1 MAETNVM
8 GTYKFPP
15 NVFDKILD
23 KFSQA
28 VQDGKYHK
36 LDYVFW
42 RKLKTTKNSVR
53 IVVKSDLNGKIFFDI
68 FPDTYI
74 MNSFFADG
82 IDGSFGEYLV
92 DNVCNIFTN
101 DYAIE
106 CSEKFLEYKLRNAKK
121 TIKKNNDVAKN
132 NNVVKFSD
140 ESDYIKAYDEATG
153 WDTEF
158 SCASLSDKDLQKILG
173 ESCVVISDEEA
184 QKILE
189 ELHNTPIA
197 AVSDSD
203 CITGKVASIDSNT
216 IFVGGNIATATT
228 TLGGRI
234 DAIEDK
240 CAMIDN
246 DYIDDRINK
255 VLNEQNTFN
264 NNVDNKKGNKKMKA
278 FNFDFGPCTTDNI
291 RMSMYGLAVKNAN
304 GTWVSYNPES
314 KEIID
319 VDIFNFDGGKFLYKM
334 PVAIKDVKVGD
345 IVIHNRKAMFVI
357 EVAETGM
364 TAIDPQAGEEKKIL
378 LTKSPFGFNF
388 ATKVVSL
395 FNMTSDAPTPDAPFG
410 NMLPFLMMS
419 ENSGEF
425 DMNTMLML
433 SMMGGQSGM
442 DFSKNPMMMYFLMK
456 DSKNA
461 DDLLPLMFMGN
472 LCK

>member
-8 GTYKFPP
+8 GIFEFPP
-15 NVFDKILD
+15 NIFDKILD
-23 KFSQA
+23 RFSQA
-28 VQDGKYHK
+28 VQDNKYQK

-42 RKLKTTKNSVR
+42 RKLKTSKNKVR
-53 IVVKSDLNGKIFFDI
+53 IVVKSDLNGKLFFDI
-68 FPDTYI
+68 YPDVYI
-74 MNSFFADG
+74 TNYSFFVDG
-82 IDGSFGEYLV
+82 IDGSFGKYLL
-92 DNVCNIFTN
+92 DNICNIFTN
-101 DYAIE
+101 DYAIK
-106 CSEKFLEYKLRNAKK
+106 CSEKFFEYKMRRAKK
-121 TIKKNNDVAKN
+121 TVEKNNDISKTR
-132 NNVVKFSD
+132 D
-140 ESDYIKAYDEATG
+140 DLDYTKVCAG
-153 WDTEF
+153 WNTEF
-158 SCASLSDKDLQKILG
+158 SSAWTISDEEVQKILG
-173 ESCVVISDEEA
+173 E
-184 QKILE
+184 L
-189 ELHNTPIA
+189 NTTPIT
-197 AVSDSD
+197 VVPDSD
-203 CITGKVASIDSNT
+203 CMTGKVASIDSNT
-216 IFVGGNIATATT
+216 IFATSTPGT
-228 TLGGRI
+228 ITLGSQI
-234 DAIEDK
+234 DAIKDK
-240 CAMIDN
+240 CAMLDN
-246 DYIDDRINK
+246 DYIDDQINK

-264 NNVDNKKGNKKMKA
+264 NNVDDKKGNKKMKA

-345 IVIHNRKAMFVI
+345 IVIHNRKAMFVT

>member
-1 MAETNVM
+1 
-8 GTYKFPP
+8 
-15 NVFDKILD
+15 
-23 KFSQA
+23 
-28 VQDGKYHK
+28 
-36 LDYVFW
+36 
-42 RKLKTTKNSVR
+42 
-53 IVVKSDLNGKIFFDI
+53 
-68 FPDTYI
+68 

-106 CSEKFLEYKLRNAKK
+106 CSEKFLEYKMRRAKK
-121 TIKKNNDVAKN
+121 TVKKNNDISKTR
-132 NNVVKFSD
+132 D
-140 ESDYIKAYDEATG
+140 DLDYTKVCAG
-153 WDTEF
+153 WNTEF
-158 SCASLSDKDLQKILG
+158 STAWT
-173 ESCVVISDEEA
+173 ISDEEA
-184 QKILE
+184 QKILG
-189 ELHNTPIA
+189 ELNTTPIT
-197 AVSDSD
+197 VVPDSD
-203 CITGKVASIDSNT
+203 CMTGKVASINSNA
-216 IFVGGNIATATT
+216 IFATT
-228 TLGGRI
+228 LATPDTITLGSQI
-234 DAIEDK
+234 NAIKDK

-334 PVAIKDVKVGD
+334 PVAIKDIAPGMV
-345 IVIHNRKAMFVI
+345 IVHNRKAMFVI
-357 EVAETGM
+357 EVGDSGITVV
-364 TAIDPQAGEEKKIL
+364 DPQAGEEKKIL
-378 LTKSPFGFNF
+378 PTKNCFNF
-388 ATKVVSL
+388 NFYTRVVSL
-395 FNMTSDAPTPDAPFG
+395 FDSFMKSPENAPSVENPFG

>member
-1 MAETNVM
+1 MAESNVM

-15 NVFDKILD
+15 NVFDKVLD

-106 CSEKFLEYKLRNAKK
+106 CSEKFLEYKMRRAKK
-121 TIKKNNDVAKN
+121 TTEKN
-132 NNVVKFSD
+132 NNISK
-140 ESDYIKAYDEATG
+140 YIKVYDKTDDLDYTKVYDKTG
-153 WDTEF
+153 WMAEF
-158 SCASLSDKDLQKILG
+158 SCANT
-173 ESCVVISDEEA
+173 ISDEEA
-184 QKILE
+184 QKILG
-189 ELHNTPIA
+189 ELNTTPITI
-197 AVSDSD
+197 VPDND
-203 CITGKVASIDSNT
+203 CMTGKVASINSNA
-216 IFVGGNIATATT
+216 IFATT
-228 TLGGRI
+228 LATPETITLGSQI
-234 DAIEDK
+234 DAIKDK

-357 EVAETGM
+357 DVSETGM

>member
-8 GTYKFPP
+8 GIFEFPS

-28 VQDGKYHK
+28 VQDNKYQK

-42 RKLKTTKNSVR
+42 RKLKTSKNIVR
-53 IVVKSDLNGKIFFDI
+53 IVIKSDLNGKLFFDI
-68 FPDTYI
+68 YPDVYTINY
-74 MNSFFADG
+74 SFSVNG
-82 IDGSFGEYLV
+82 IDGSFGKYLI

-101 DYAIE
+101 DYAIK
-106 CSEKFLEYKLRNAKK
+106 CSEEFFEYKMRRAKK
-121 TIKKNNDVAKN
+121 TVEKNNDISKTR
-132 NNVVKFSD
+132 D
-140 ESDYIKAYDEATG
+140 DLDYTKVCAG
-153 WDTEF
+153 WNTEF
-158 SCASLSDKDLQKILG
+158 STAWT
-173 ESCVVISDEEA
+173 ISDEEA
-184 QKILE
+184 QKILG
-189 ELHNTPIA
+189 ELNTTPIT
-197 AVSDSD
+197 VVPDSD
-203 CITGKVASIDSNT
+203 CMTGKVASINSNA
-216 IFVGGNIATATT
+216 IFATT
-228 TLGGRI
+228 LATPDTITLGSQI
-234 DAIEDK
+234 NAIKDK

-334 PVAIKDVKVGD
+334 PVAIKDIAPGMV
-345 IVIHNRKAMFVI
+345 IVHNRKAMFVI
-357 EVAETGM
+357 EVGDSGITVV
-364 TAIDPQAGEEKKIL
+364 DPQAGEEKKIL
-378 LTKSPFGFNF
+378 PTKNCFNFNFYTRVISLFDSFMKSPEN
-388 ATKVVSL
+388 
-395 FNMTSDAPTPDAPFG
+395 APSVENPFG
-410 NMLPFLMMS
+410 NMLPLFMMS

-433 SMMGGQSGM
+433 SMMSGQGGM

>member
-8 GTYKFPP
+8 GIFEFPP
-15 NVFDKILD
+15 NIFDKILD
-23 KFSQA
+23 RFSQA
-28 VQDGKYHK
+28 VQDNKYQK

-42 RKLKTTKNSVR
+42 RKLKTSKNMVR
-53 IVVKSDLNGKIFFDI
+53 IVIKSDLNGKLFFDI
-68 FPDTYI
+68 YPDVYTINY
-74 MNSFFADG
+74 SFFVDG
-82 IDGSFGEYLV
+82 IDGSFGKYLL
-92 DNVCNIFTN
+92 DNICNIFT
-101 DYAIE
+101 DKYAIK
-106 CSEKFLEYKLRNAKK
+106 CSEKLFEYKMRKAKK
-121 TIKKNNDVAKN
+121 TTEKNNDISKTRN
-132 NNVVKFSD
+132 D
-140 ESDYIKAYDEATG
+140 LDYTKVCAG
-153 WDTEF
+153 WNTEF
-158 SCASLSDKDLQKILG
+158 STAWT
-173 ESCVVISDEEA
+173 ISDEEA
-184 QKILE
+184 QKILG
-189 ELHNTPIA
+189 ELNATPIT
-197 AVSDSD
+197 VVPDSD
-203 CITGKVASIDSNT
+203 CMTGKVASIDSNAIFATSTPGT
-216 IFVGGNIATATT
+216 I
-228 TLGGRI
+228 TLGSQI
-234 DAIEDK
+234 DAIKDK
-240 CAMIDN
+240 CAMLDN

-264 NNVDNKKGNKKMKA
+264 NNVDNKKGNNKMKA
-278 FNFDFGPCTTDNI
+278 FNFDFGPCTNDNI

-345 IVIHNRKAMFVI
+345 IVIHARKAMFVI
-357 EVAETGM
+357 DVSETGM

-378 LTKSPFGFNF
+378 LTKSPFNFNY

-410 NMLPFLMMS
+410 NMLPFLMLS

-433 SMMGGQSGM
+433 SMMSGQSGM

>member
-8 GTYKFPP
+8 GIFEFPP
-15 NVFDKILD
+15 NIFDKILD
-23 KFSQA
+23 RFSQA
-28 VQDGKYHK
+28 VQDNKYQK

-42 RKLKTTKNSVR
+42 RKLKTSKNMVR
-53 IVVKSDLNGKIFFDI
+53 IVVKSDLNGQLFFDI
-68 FPDTYI
+68 YPDVYI
-74 MNSFFADG
+74 KNYSFFVDG
-82 IDGSFGEYLV
+82 IDGSFGKYLL
-92 DNVCNIFTN
+92 DNICNIFT
-101 DYAIE
+101 DKYAIK
-106 CSEKFLEYKLRNAKK
+106 CSEKLFEYKMHKAKK
-121 TIKKNNDVAKN
+121 TTEKNNDISKTW
-132 NNVVKFSD
+132 D
-140 ESDYIKAYDEATG
+140 GLDYTKVYDKG
-153 WDTEF
+153 IWSTEF
-158 SCASLSDKDLQKILG
+158 SCANT
-173 ESCVVISDEEA
+173 ISDEEA
-184 QKILE
+184 KKILG
-189 ELHNTPIA
+189 ELNATPIT
-197 AVSDSD
+197 VVPNSD
-203 CITGKVASIDSNT
+203 CMTGKVASIDSNA
-216 IFVGGNIATATT
+216 IFATT
-228 TLGGRI
+228 LADPVTITLGSQI
-234 DAIEDK
+234 DAIKDK

-264 NNVDNKKGNKKMKA
+264 NNVDDKKGNKKMKA

-364 TAIDPQAGEEKKIL
+364 TAVDPQAGEEKKIL

-433 SMMGGQSGM
+433 SMMGGQGGM

>member
-1 MAETNVM
+1 MAESNVM

-23 KFSQA
+23 NFSQA
-28 VQDGKYHK
+28 VQDNKYHK

-42 RKLKTTKNSVR
+42 RKLKTSKNSVR
-53 IVVKSDLNGKIFFDI
+53 IVVKSDLNGKIFFEV

-74 MNSFFADG
+74 MNSFFAGG
-82 IDGSFGEYLV
+82 IDGSFGEFLA

-106 CSEKFLEYKLRNAKK
+106 CSEKFLEYKMRRAKK
-121 TIKKNNDVAKN
+121 TVEKNNDISKTRDDA
-132 NNVVKFSD
+132 FSKLVD
-140 ESDYIKAYDEATG
+140 
-153 WDTEF
+153 WNTEF
-158 SCASLSDKDLQKILG
+158 STAWT
-173 ESCVVISDEEA
+173 ISDEDA

-189 ELHNTPIA
+189 ELNTTPITV
-197 AVSDSD
+197 VSNDD
-203 CITGKVASIDSNT
+203 CATGKVASINSNEVFTCT
-216 IFVGGNIATATT
+216 IAPATT
-228 TLGGRI
+228 TLGSQI
-234 DAIEDK
+234 EAIKDK

-264 NNVDNKKGNKKMKA
+264 NVDDKKGNNKMKA
-278 FNFDFGPCTTDNI
+278 FNFDFGPCTNDNI

-334 PVAIKDVKVGD
+334 PVAVKDVKVGD

-357 EVAETGM
+357 DVSDAGM

-410 NMLPFLMMS
+410 NMLPFLMLS

>member
-8 GTYKFPP
+8 GIFEFPP
-15 NVFDKILD
+15 NIFDKILD
-23 KFSQA
+23 RFSQA
-28 VQDGKYHK
+28 VQDNKYQK

-42 RKLKTTKNSVR
+42 RKLKTSKNKVR
-53 IVVKSDLNGKIFFDI
+53 IVIKSDLNGKLFFDI
-68 FPDTYI
+68 YPDVYTINY
-74 MNSFFADG
+74 SFFVDG
-82 IDGSFGEYLV
+82 IDGSFGKYLL
-92 DNVCNIFTN
+92 DNICNIFT
-101 DYAIE
+101 DKYAIK
-106 CSEKFLEYKLRNAKK
+106 CSEKLFEYKMRKAKK
-121 TIKKNNDVAKN
+121 TTEKNNDISKTR
-132 NNVVKFSD
+132 D
-140 ESDYIKAYDEATG
+140 DLDYTKVCAG
-153 WDTEF
+153 WNTEF
-158 SCASLSDKDLQKILG
+158 STAWT
-173 ESCVVISDEEA
+173 ISDEEA
-184 QKILE
+184 QKILG
-189 ELHNTPIA
+189 ELNATPIT
-197 AVSDSD
+197 VVPDSD
-203 CITGKVASIDSNT
+203 CLTGKVASIDSNA
-216 IFVGGNIATATT
+216 IFATTLASAPNTATI
-228 TLGGRI
+228 GSRI

-246 DYIDDRINK
+246 DYIDNRVNK

-264 NNVDNKKGNKKMKA
+264 NNVDDKKGNNKMKA
-278 FNFDFGPCTTDNI
+278 FNFDFGPCTNDNI

-345 IVIHNRKAMFVI
+345 IVIHARKAMFVI
-357 EVAETGM
+357 DVSETGM

-378 LTKSPFGFNF
+378 LTRSPFGFNY

-410 NMLPFLMMS
+410 NMLPFLMLS

-433 SMMGGQSGM
+433 SMMSGQSGM

>member
-1 MAETNVM
+1 MAESNVM

-15 NVFDKILD
+15 NVFDKVLD

-106 CSEKFLEYKLRNAKK
+106 CSEKFLEYKMRRAKK
-121 TIKKNNDVAKN
+121 TVKKNNDISKTR
-132 NNVVKFSD
+132 D
-140 ESDYIKAYDEATG
+140 DLDYTKVCAG
-153 WDTEF
+153 WNTEF
-158 SCASLSDKDLQKILG
+158 STAWT
-173 ESCVVISDEEA
+173 ISDEEA
-184 QKILE
+184 QKILG
-189 ELHNTPIA
+189 ELNTTPIT
-197 AVSDSD
+197 VVPDSD
-203 CITGKVASIDSNT
+203 CMTGKVASINSNA
-216 IFVGGNIATATT
+216 IFATT
-228 TLGGRI
+228 LASPDTITLGSRV

-246 DYIDDRINK
+246 DYIDDRVNK

-278 FNFDFGPCTTDNI
+278 FNFDFGPCTNDNI

-345 IVIHNRKAMFVI
+345 IVIHNRKAMFVT

-410 NMLPFLMMS
+410 NMLPFLMLS

>member
-1 MAETNVM
+1 MAESNVM

-15 NVFDKILD
+15 NVFDKVLD

-106 CSEKFLEYKLRNAKK
+106 CSEKFLEYKMRRAKK
-121 TIKKNNDVAKN
+121 TVEKNNDISKTR
-132 NNVVKFSD
+132 D
-140 ESDYIKAYDEATG
+140 DLDYTKVGAG
-153 WDTEF
+153 WNTEF
-158 SCASLSDKDLQKILG
+158 STAWT
-173 ESCVVISDEEA
+173 ISDEEA
-184 QKILE
+184 QKILG
-189 ELHNTPIA
+189 ELNTTSITVVP
-197 AVSDSD
+197 DSD
-203 CITGKVASIDSNT
+203 CMTGKVASINSN
-216 IFVGGNIATATT
+216 ATFATT
-228 TLGGRI
+228 LAAPDTITLGSQI
-234 DAIEDK
+234 DAIKDK

-345 IVIHNRKAMFVI
+345 IVIHNRKAMFVT

>member
-1 MAETNVM
+1 MAESNVM

-15 NVFDKILD
+15 NVFNKILD
-23 KFSQA
+23 NFSQA

-82 IDGSFGEYLV
+82 IDGSFGEYLI

-106 CSEKFLEYKLRNAKK
+106 CSEKFFEYKMRRAKK
-121 TIKKNNDVAKN
+121 TVEKN
-132 NNVVKFSD
+132 NNISKTCD
-140 ESDYIKAYDEATG
+140 EVDYIKVYDKTR
-153 WDTEF
+153 WMTEF
-158 SCASLSDKDLQKILG
+158 SCANT
-173 ESCVVISDEEA
+173 ISDEEA
-184 QKILE
+184 QKILG
-189 ELHNTPIA
+189 ELNATPIT
-197 AVSDSD
+197 VVPDSD
-203 CITGKVASIDSNT
+203 CMTGKVASINSNA
-216 IFVGGNIATATT
+216 IFATTLATPAATT

-234 DAIEDK
+234 DAIKDK

-345 IVIHNRKAMFVI
+345 IVIHNRKAMFVT

-433 SMMGGQSGM
+433 SMLGGQSGM

>member
-1 MAETNVM
+1 MAESNVM

-23 KFSQA
+23 NFSQA
-28 VQDGKYHK
+28 IQDNKYHK

-53 IVVKSDLNGKIFFDI
+53 IVIKSDLNGKIFFNI

-74 MNSFFADG
+74 MNSFFAGG
-82 IDGSFGEYLV
+82 IDGSFGEFLA

-106 CSEKFLEYKLRNAKK
+106 CSEKFLEYKMRRAKK
-121 TIKKNNDVAKN
+121 TVEKNNDISKTR
-132 NNVVKFSD
+132 D
-140 ESDYIKAYDEATG
+140 DLDYIKVYDKG
-153 WDTEF
+153 IWSTEF
-158 SCASLSDKDLQKILG
+158 SCANT
-173 ESCVVISDEEA
+173 ISDEEA
-184 QKILE
+184 KKILG
-189 ELHNTPIA
+189 ELNTTPIM
-197 AVSDSD
+197 VVPDSD
-203 CITGKVASIDSNT
+203 CSFETGKVASINSNAIFATSIAPDT
-216 IFVGGNIATATT
+216 I
-228 TLGGRI
+228 TLGGSQI
-234 DAIEDK
+234 DAIKDK

-264 NNVDNKKGNKKMKA
+264 NNVDDKKGNKKMKA

-433 SMMGGQSGM
+433 SMMGGQGGM

>member
-23 KFSQA
+23 NFSQA
-28 VQDGKYHK
+28 VQDNKYHK

-42 RKLKTTKNSVR
+42 RKLKTSKNSVR
-53 IVVKSDLNGKIFFDI
+53 IVVKSDLNGKIFFEV

-82 IDGSFGEYLV
+82 IDGSFGEFLA

-106 CSEKFLEYKLRNAKK
+106 CSEKFLEYKMRRAKK
-121 TIKKNNDVAKN
+121 TVEKNNDISKTR
-132 NNVVKFSD
+132 D
-140 ESDYIKAYDEATG
+140 DLDYTKVYDKTAG
-153 WDTEF
+153 WNTEF
-158 SCASLSDKDLQKILG
+158 STAWT
-173 ESCVVISDEEA
+173 ISDEEA
-184 QKILE
+184 QKILG
-189 ELHNTPIA
+189 ELNATPITV
-197 AVSDSD
+197 VSDGD
-203 CITGKVASIDSNT
+203 CLTGKVASIDSNT
-216 IFVGGNIATATT
+216 IFAGGNIATT

-433 SMMGGQSGM
+433 SMMSGQSGM

>member
-1 MAETNVM
+1 MAESNVM

-15 NVFDKILD
+15 NIFDKILD

-74 MNSFFADG
+74 MNSFFADAD
-82 IDGSFGEYLV
+82 DGSFGEYLV

-106 CSEKFLEYKLRNAKK
+106 CSEKFFEYKMRRARAKK
-121 TIKKNNDVAKN
+121 TIEKN
-132 NNVVKFSD
+132 NNISKTHD
-140 ESDYIKAYDEATG
+140 ELDCTKAYDKTTG
-153 WDTEF
+153 WNTEF
-158 SCASLSDKDLQKILG
+158 SSAWIPDEDN
-173 ESCVVISDEEA
+173 IS
-184 QKILE
+184 KILE
-189 ELHNTPIA
+189 KLNATPITV
-197 AVSDSD
+197 VSHDED
-203 CITGKVASIDSNT
+203 CITGKVASVNSNT
-216 IFVGGNIATATT
+216 IFTDTIASTTT
-228 TLGGRI
+228 TLGSQI
-234 DAIEDK
+234 EAIKDK

-264 NNVDNKKGNKKMKA
+264 NNVDNKKGNNKMKA
-278 FNFDFGPCTTDNI
+278 FNFDFGPCTNDNI
-291 RMSMYGLAVKNAN
+291 RMSMYGLAVKNAA

-319 VDIFNFDGGKFLYKM
+319 VDVFNFDGGKFLYKM

-345 IVIHNRKAMFVI
+345 IVIHNRKAMFVTEI
-357 EVAETGM
+357 AEAGM
-364 TAIDPQAGEEKKIL
+364 IAIDPQAGEEKKIL

-419 ENSGEF
+419 ESNGEF

-433 SMMGGQSGM
+433 SMMGGQGSM
-442 DFSKNPMMMYFLMK
+442 DFAKNPMMMYFLMK
-456 DSKNA
+456 DTKNM
-461 DDLLPLMFMGN
+461 DELLPLMFMGN

>member
-8 GTYKFPP
+8 GIFEFPH
-15 NVFDKILD
+15 NIFDKILD
-23 KFSQA
+23 RFSQA
-28 VQDGKYHK
+28 VQDNKYQK
-36 LDYVFW
+36 IDYVFW
-42 RKLKTTKNSVR
+42 RKLKTSKNKVR
-53 IVVKSDLNGKIFFDI
+53 IVVKSDLNDKIFFDI
-68 FPDTYI
+68 YPDVYI
-74 MNSFFADG
+74 TNYSFFVDG
-82 IDGSFGEYLV
+82 IDGSFGKYLL
-92 DNVCNIFTN
+92 DNICNIFTN
-101 DYAIE
+101 DYAVNK
-106 CSEKFLEYKLRNAKK
+106 CSEKLFEYKK
-121 TIKKNNDVAKN
+121 TTEKN
-132 NNVVKFSD
+132 NNISNTWD
-140 ESDYIKAYDEATG
+140 DLDYTKVYDKG
-153 WDTEF
+153 IWNTEF
-158 SCASLSDKDLQKILG
+158 SCTNT
-173 ESCVVISDEEA
+173 ISDEEA
-184 QKILE
+184 QKILGK
-189 ELHNTPIA
+189 LHTTPIV
-197 AVSDSD
+197 AVPDSD
-203 CITGKVASIDSNT
+203 CSLETGKVASTDSNVIFATSTSGT
-216 IFVGGNIATATT
+216 I
-228 TLGGRI
+228 TLGSQI
-234 DAIEDK
+234 DAIKDK
-240 CAMIDN
+240 CAMIDS
-246 DYIDDRINK
+246 DYINDQINK

-357 EVAETGM
+357 DVSETGM
-364 TAIDPQAGEEKKIL
+364 TAIDPQVGEEKKIL

-433 SMMGGQSGM
+433 SMMGGQGGV

>member
-1 MAETNVM
+1 MAESNVM

-15 NVFDKILD
+15 NVFDKVLD

-106 CSEKFLEYKLRNAKK
+106 CSEKFLEYKMRRAKK
-121 TIKKNNDVAKN
+121 TVEKNNDISKTR
-132 NNVVKFSD
+132 D
-140 ESDYIKAYDEATG
+140 DLDYTKVGAG
-153 WDTEF
+153 WNTEF
-158 SCASLSDKDLQKILG
+158 STAWT
-173 ESCVVISDEEA
+173 ISDEEA
-184 QKILE
+184 QKILG
-189 ELHNTPIA
+189 ELNTTPIT
-197 AVSDSD
+197 VVPDSD
-203 CITGKVASIDSNT
+203 CMTGKVASINSN
-216 IFVGGNIATATT
+216 ATFATT
-228 TLGGRI
+228 LAAPDTITLGSQI
-234 DAIEDK
+234 DAIKDK

-345 IVIHNRKAMFVI
+345 IVIHNRKAMFVT

>member
-8 GTYKFPP
+8 GIFEFPP
-15 NVFDKILD
+15 NIFDKILD
-23 KFSQA
+23 RFSQA
-28 VQDGKYHK
+28 VQDNKYQK

-42 RKLKTTKNSVR
+42 RKLKTSKNMVR
-53 IVVKSDLNGKIFFDI
+53 IVVKSDLNGKLFFDI
-68 FPDTYI
+68 YPDVYTINY
-74 MNSFFADG
+74 SFFVDG
-82 IDGSFGEYLV
+82 IDGSFGKYLI
-92 DNVCNIFTN
+92 DNICNIFT
-101 DYAIE
+101 DKYAIK
-106 CSEKFLEYKLRNAKK
+106 CSEKFFEYKMRRAKK
-121 TIKKNNDVAKN
+121 TVEKKNDISKTR
-132 NNVVKFSD
+132 D
-140 ESDYIKAYDEATG
+140 DLDYTKVCAG
-153 WDTEF
+153 WNTEF
-158 SCASLSDKDLQKILG
+158 STAWT
-173 ESCVVISDEEA
+173 ISDEEA
-184 QKILE
+184 QKILG
-189 ELHNTPIA
+189 ELNTTPITI
-197 AVSDSD
+197 VPDND
-203 CITGKVASIDSNT
+203 CMTGKVASINSNA
-216 IFVGGNIATATT
+216 IFATT
-228 TLGGRI
+228 LATPDTITLGSQI
-234 DAIEDK
+234 DAIKDK

-246 DYIDDRINK
+246 DYIGDRVNK

-264 NNVDNKKGNKKMKA
+264 NNVDNKKGNNKMKA
-278 FNFDFGPCTTDNI
+278 FNFDFGPCTNDNI

-345 IVIHNRKAMFVI
+345 IVIHARKAMFVI
-357 EVAETGM
+357 DVSETGM

-378 LTKSPFGFNF
+378 LTRSPFGFNY

-410 NMLPFLMMS
+410 NMLPFLMLS

-433 SMMGGQSGM
+433 SMMSGQSGM

>member
-8 GTYKFPP
+8 GIFEFPP
-15 NVFDKILD
+15 NIFDKILD
-23 KFSQA
+23 RFSQA
-28 VQDGKYHK
+28 VQDNKYQK

-42 RKLKTTKNSVR
+42 RKLKTSKNMVR
-53 IVVKSDLNGKIFFDI
+53 IVVKSDLNSKLFFDI
-68 FPDTYI
+68 YPDVYTINY
-74 MNSFFADG
+74 SFFVDG
-82 IDGSFGEYLV
+82 IDGSFGKYLL
-92 DNVCNIFTN
+92 DNICNIFT
-101 DYAIE
+101 DKYAIK
-106 CSEKFLEYKLRNAKK
+106 CSKKLFEYKMRKAKK
-121 TIKKNNDVAKN
+121 TTEKNNDISKTR
-132 NNVVKFSD
+132 D
-140 ESDYIKAYDEATG
+140 DLDYTKVCAG
-153 WDTEF
+153 WNTEF
-158 SCASLSDKDLQKILG
+158 STAWT
-173 ESCVVISDEEA
+173 ISDEEA
-184 QKILE
+184 QKILG
-189 ELHNTPIA
+189 ELNATPIT
-197 AVSDSD
+197 VVPDSD
-203 CITGKVASIDSNT
+203 CMTGKVASIDSNAIFATSTPGT
-216 IFVGGNIATATT
+216 I
-228 TLGGRI
+228 TLGSQI
-234 DAIEDK
+234 DAIKDK
-240 CAMIDN
+240 CAMLDN

-264 NNVDNKKGNKKMKA
+264 NNVDNKKGNNKMKA
-278 FNFDFGPCTTDNI
+278 FNFDFGPCTNDNI

-345 IVIHNRKAMFVI
+345 IVIHARKAMFVI
-357 EVAETGM
+357 DVSETGM

-378 LTKSPFGFNF
+378 LTKSPFNFNY

-410 NMLPFLMMS
+410 NMLPFLMLS

-433 SMMGGQSGM
+433 SMMSGQSGM

>member
-8 GTYKFPP
+8 GIFEFPP
-15 NVFDKILD
+15 NIFDKILD
-23 KFSQA
+23 RFSQA
-28 VQDGKYHK
+28 VQDNKYQK

-42 RKLKTTKNSVR
+42 RKLKTSKNKVR
-53 IVVKSDLNGKIFFDI
+53 IVVKSDLNGKLFFDI
-68 FPDTYI
+68 YPDVYI
-74 MNSFFADG
+74 TNYSFFVNG
-82 IDGSFGEYLV
+82 IDGSFGKYLI

-101 DYAIE
+101 DYAIKG
-106 CSEKFLEYKLRNAKK
+106 SEKFFEYKMRRAKK
-121 TIKKNNDVAKN
+121 TVEKNNDISKTH
-132 NNVVKFSD
+132 D
-140 ESDYIKAYDEATG
+140 DLDYTKVCAG
-153 WDTEF
+153 WNTEF
-158 SCASLSDKDLQKILG
+158 STAWT
-173 ESCVVISDEEA
+173 ISDEEA
-184 QKILE
+184 QKILG
-189 ELHNTPIA
+189 ELNATPIT
-197 AVSDSD
+197 VVPNSD
-203 CITGKVASIDSNT
+203 CMTGKVASIDSNA
-216 IFVGGNIATATT
+216 IFATTLADPATT

-246 DYIDDRINK
+246 DYIDGRINK
-255 VLNEQNTFN
+255 VLNEQNIFN
-264 NNVDNKKGNKKMKA
+264 NNVDDKKGNKKMKA

-334 PVAIKDVKVGD
+334 PVAIKDIAPGMV
-345 IVIHNRKAMFVI
+345 IVHNRKAMFVI
-357 EVAETGM
+357 EVGDSGIM
-364 TAIDPQAGEEKKIL
+364 VVDPQAGEEKKIL
-378 LTKSPFGFNF
+378 PTKNCFNF
-388 ATKVVSL
+388 NFYTRVVSL
-395 FNMTSDAPTPDAPFG
+395 FDSFMKSPENTPSAENPFG

>member
-8 GTYKFPP
+8 GIFEFPP
-15 NVFDKILD
+15 NIFDKILD
-23 KFSQA
+23 RFSQA
-28 VQDGKYHK
+28 VQDNKYQK

-42 RKLKTTKNSVR
+42 RKLKTSKNKVR
-53 IVVKSDLNGKIFFDI
+53 IVAKYDLKGKLFFDI
-68 FPDTYI
+68 YPDVYI
-74 MNSFFADG
+74 TNYSFFVDG
-82 IDGSFGEYLV
+82 IDGSFGKYLL
-92 DNVCNIFTN
+92 DNICNIFTN
-101 DYAIE
+101 DYAIK
-106 CSEKFLEYKLRNAKK
+106 CSEKFLEYKMRRAKK
-121 TIKKNNDVAKN
+121 TVEKNNDISKTR
-132 NNVVKFSD
+132 D
-140 ESDYIKAYDEATG
+140 DLDYTKVCAG
-153 WDTEF
+153 WNTEF
-158 SCASLSDKDLQKILG
+158 SSAWTISDEEVQKILG
-173 ESCVVISDEEA
+173 E
-184 QKILE
+184 L
-189 ELHNTPIA
+189 NTTPIT
-197 AVSDSD
+197 VVPNSD
-203 CITGKVASIDSNT
+203 CSLETGKVASIDSNAIFATSTPGT
-216 IFVGGNIATATT
+216 I
-228 TLGGRI
+228 TLGSRI

-240 CAMIDN
+240 CAAIDT

-264 NNVDNKKGNKKMKA
+264 NNVDDKKGNKKMKA

-334 PVAIKDVKVGD
+334 PVAIKDIAPGMV
-345 IVIHNRKAMFVI
+345 IVHNRKAMFVI
-357 EVAETGM
+357 EVGDSGITVV
-364 TAIDPQAGEEKKIL
+364 DPQAGEEKKIL
-378 LTKSPFGFNF
+378 PTKNCFNF
-388 ATKVVSL
+388 NFYTRVVSL
-395 FNMTSDAPTPDAPFG
+395 FDSFMKSPENAPSAENPFG
-410 NMLPFLMMS
+410 NMLPLFMMS

-433 SMMGGQSGM
+433 SMMGGQGGM

>member
-1 MAETNVM
+1 MAGTNVM

-23 KFSQA
+23 NFSQA
-28 VQDGKYHK
+28 VQDNKYHK

-42 RKLKTTKNSVR
+42 RKLKTSKNSVR

-74 MNSFFADG
+74 MDSFFANAD
-82 IDGSFGEYLV
+82 DGSFGEFLA

-101 DYAIE
+101 DYAVE
-106 CSEKFLEYKLRNAKK
+106 CSEKFFEYKMRKAKK
-121 TIKKNNDVAKN
+121 TTEKNNDISN
-132 NNVVKFSD
+132 TWD
-140 ESDYIKAYDEATG
+140 DLDYTKVYDKG
-153 WDTEF
+153 IWNTEF
-158 SCASLSDKDLQKILG
+158 SCTNT
-173 ESCVVISDEEA
+173 ISDEEA
-184 QKILE
+184 QKILGK
-189 ELHNTPIA
+189 LHTAPIV
-197 AVSDSD
+197 AVPDSD
-203 CITGKVASIDSNT
+203 CSLETGKVASINSNAIFATSASSSGT
-216 IFVGGNIATATT
+216 I
-228 TLGGRI
+228 TLGSQI
-234 DAIEDK
+234 DAIKDK
-240 CAMIDN
+240 CVMIDN

-255 VLNEQNTFN
+255 ILNEQNTFN
-264 NNVDNKKGNKKMKA
+264 NNVDNKKGNNKMKA

-304 GTWVSYNPES
+304 GAWVSYNPES

-319 VDIFNFDGGKFLYKM
+319 VDILNFDGGKFLYKM

-357 EVAETGM
+357 DVSETGM

-433 SMMGGQSGM
+433 SMMGGQGGM

>member
-1 MAETNVM
+1 MAESNVM

-15 NVFDKILD
+15 NVFNKILD
-23 KFSQA
+23 NFSQA
-28 VQDGKYHK
+28 VQDGKYYK

-82 IDGSFGEYLV
+82 IDGSFGEYLI

-106 CSEKFLEYKLRNAKK
+106 CSEKFLEYKMRRAKK
-121 TIKKNNDVAKN
+121 TVEKN
-132 NNVVKFSD
+132 NNISKTHD
-140 ESDYIKAYDEATG
+140 DLDYTKVCAG
-153 WDTEF
+153 WNTEF
-158 SCASLSDKDLQKILG
+158 STAWT
-173 ESCVVISDEEA
+173 ISDEEA
-184 QKILE
+184 QKILG
-189 ELHNTPIA
+189 ELNTTP
-197 AVSDSD
+197 VMVVPDND
-203 CITGKVASIDSNT
+203 CITGKVASIDSNAIFATSTPDT
-216 IFVGGNIATATT
+216 I
-228 TLGGRI
+228 TLGSQI
-234 DAIEDK
+234 DAIKDK

-246 DYIDDRINK
+246 DYIDGRINK

-334 PVAIKDVKVGD
+334 PVAIKDIAPGMV
-345 IVIHNRKAMFVI
+345 IVHNRKAMFVI
-357 EVAETGM
+357 EVGDSGITVV
-364 TAIDPQAGEEKKIL
+364 DPQAGEEKKIL
-378 LTKSPFGFNF
+378 PTKNCFNF
-388 ATKVVSL
+388 NFYTRVVSL
-395 FNMTSDAPTPDAPFG
+395 FDSFMKSPENAPSVENPFG
-410 NMLPFLMMS
+410 NMLPLFMMS

-433 SMMGGQSGM
+433 SMMSGQGGM

>member
-1 MAETNVM
+1 MAESNVM

-15 NVFDKILD
+15 NVFDKVLD

-42 RKLKTTKNSVR
+42 RKLKTTKNSVK
-53 IVVKSDLNGKIFFDI
+53 IVIKSDLNGKIFFDI

-82 IDGSFGEYLV
+82 IDGSFGEYLA

-106 CSEKFLEYKLRNAKK
+106 CSEKFLEYKMRRAKK
-121 TIKKNNDVAKN
+121 TVEKNNDISKTR
-132 NNVVKFSD
+132 D
-140 ESDYIKAYDEATG
+140 DLDYTKVCAG
-153 WDTEF
+153 WNTEF
-158 SCASLSDKDLQKILG
+158 STAWTISDEEVQKILG
-173 ESCVVISDEEA
+173 E
-184 QKILE
+184 L
-189 ELHNTPIA
+189 NTTPIA
-197 AVSDSD
+197 VVPDSD

-216 IFVGGNIATATT
+216 IFAGGNIATT

-334 PVAIKDVKVGD
+334 PVAIKDIAPGMV
-345 IVIHNRKAMFVI
+345 IVHNRKAMFVI
-357 EVAETGM
+357 EVGDSGITVV
-364 TAIDPQAGEEKKIL
+364 DPQAGEEKKIL
-378 LTKSPFGFNF
+378 PTKNCFNF
-388 ATKVVSL
+388 NFYTRVVSL
-395 FNMTSDAPTPDAPFG
+395 FDSFMKSPENAPSAENPFG
-410 NMLPFLMMS
+410 NMLPIFMMS

-425 DMNTMLML
+425 DMSTMLML

>member
-15 NVFDKILD
+15 NIFDKILD

-42 RKLKTTKNSVR
+42 RKLKTSKNSVR
-53 IVVKSDLNGKIFFDI
+53 IVVKSDLNGKIFFEV

-82 IDGSFGEYLV
+82 IDGSFGEFLA

-101 DYAIE
+101 DYAVE
-106 CSEKFLEYKLRNAKK
+106 CSEKFLEYKMRRAKK
-121 TIKKNNDVAKN
+121 TAEKNNDISKTR
-132 NNVVKFSD
+132 D
-140 ESDYIKAYDEATG
+140 DLDYIKVYDKGT
-153 WDTEF
+153 WSTEF
-158 SCASLSDKDLQKILG
+158 SCANT
-173 ESCVVISDEEA
+173 ISDEEA
-184 QKILE
+184 QKILG
-189 ELHNTPIA
+189 ELNATPITV
-197 AVSDSD
+197 VSDDD

-216 IFVGGNIATATT
+216 IFAGGNIATT

-264 NNVDNKKGNKKMKA
+264 NNVDDKKGNKKMKA

-334 PVAIKDVKVGD
+334 PVAIKDIAPGMV
-345 IVIHNRKAMFVI
+345 IVHNRKAMFVI
-357 EVAETGM
+357 EVGDSGITVV
-364 TAIDPQAGEEKKIL
+364 DPQAGEEKKIL
-378 LTKSPFGFNF
+378 PTKNCFNF
-388 ATKVVSL
+388 NFYTRVVSL
-395 FNMTSDAPTPDAPFG
+395 FDSFMKSPENAPSAENPFG
-410 NMLPFLMMS
+410 NMLPIFMMS

>member
-1 MAETNVM
+1 MAESNVM

-15 NVFDKILD
+15 NVFNKILD
-23 KFSQA
+23 NFSQA

-82 IDGSFGEYLV
+82 IDGSFGEYLI

-106 CSEKFLEYKLRNAKK
+106 CSEKFFEYKMRRAKK
-121 TIKKNNDVAKN
+121 TTEKN
-132 NNVVKFSD
+132 NNISK
-140 ESDYIKAYDEATG
+140 YIKVYDKTDDLDYTKVYDKTG
-153 WDTEF
+153 WMAEF
-158 SCASLSDKDLQKILG
+158 SCANT
-173 ESCVVISDEEA
+173 ISDEEA
-184 QKILE
+184 QKILG
-189 ELHNTPIA
+189 ELNATPIT
-197 AVSDSD
+197 VVPDSD
-203 CITGKVASIDSNT
+203 CMTGKVASINSN
-216 IFVGGNIATATT
+216 ATFATT
-228 TLGGRI
+228 LATPDTITLGSQI
-234 DAIEDK
+234 NAIKDK

-246 DYIDDRINK
+246 DYIDGRINK

-345 IVIHNRKAMFVI
+345 IVIHNRKAMFVT

>member
-8 GTYKFPP
+8 GIFEFPP
-15 NVFDKILD
+15 NIFDKILD
-23 KFSQA
+23 RFSQA
-28 VQDGKYHK
+28 VQDNKYQK

-42 RKLKTTKNSVR
+42 RKLKTSKNMVR
-53 IVVKSDLNGKIFFDI
+53 IVVKSDLNGKLFFDI
-68 FPDTYI
+68 YPDVYTINY
-74 MNSFFADG
+74 SFFVDG
-82 IDGSFGEYLV
+82 IDGSFGKYLI
-92 DNVCNIFTN
+92 DNICNIFT
-101 DYAIE
+101 DKYAIK
-106 CSEKFLEYKLRNAKK
+106 CSEKFFEYKMRRAKK
-121 TIKKNNDVAKN
+121 TVEKNNDISKTR
-132 NNVVKFSD
+132 D
-140 ESDYIKAYDEATG
+140 DLDYTKVCAG
-153 WDTEF
+153 WNTEF
-158 SCASLSDKDLQKILG
+158 STAWT
-173 ESCVVISDEEA
+173 ISDEEA
-184 QKILE
+184 QKILGK
-189 ELHNTPIA
+189 LNDTPIT
-197 AVSDSD
+197 VVPDGN
-203 CITGKVASIDSNT
+203 CLTGKVASIDSNA
-216 IFVGGNIATATT
+216 IFTT
-228 TLGGRI
+228 TLTSAPITATIGSRI

-246 DYIDDRINK
+246 DYIDNRVNK

-264 NNVDNKKGNKKMKA
+264 NNVDNKKGNNKMKA
-278 FNFDFGPCTTDNI
+278 FNFDFGPCTNDNI

-304 GTWVSYNPES
+304 GTWVFYNPES

-345 IVIHNRKAMFVI
+345 IVIHARKAMFVI
-357 EVAETGM
+357 DVSETGM

-378 LTKSPFGFNF
+378 LTKSPFNFNY

-410 NMLPFLMMS
+410 NMLPFLMLS

-433 SMMGGQSGM
+433 SMMSGQSGM

>member
-8 GTYKFPP
+8 GIFEFPP

-23 KFSQA
+23 RFNQA
-28 VQDGKYHK
+28 VQDNKYQK
-36 LDYVFW
+36 FDYVFW
-42 RKLKTTKNSVR
+42 RKLKTSKNMVR
-53 IVVKSDLNGKIFFDI
+53 IVVKSDLNGKLFFDI
-68 FPDTYI
+68 YPDAYTINY
-74 MNSFFADG
+74 SFFVDG
-82 IDGSFGEYLV
+82 IDGSFGKYLI
-92 DNVCNIFTN
+92 DNICNIFTN
-101 DYAIE
+101 DYAIK
-106 CSEKFLEYKLRNAKK
+106 CSEKFLEYKMRRAKK
-121 TIKKNNDVAKN
+121 TTEKNNDISKIR
-132 NNVVKFSD
+132 D
-140 ESDYIKAYDEATG
+140 DLDYTKVCAG
-153 WDTEF
+153 WNTEF
-158 SCASLSDKDLQKILG
+158 SSAWT
-173 ESCVVISDEEA
+173 ISDEEA
-184 QKILE
+184 KKILG
-189 ELHNTPIA
+189 ELNTTPIT
-197 AVSDSD
+197 VVPDSD
-203 CITGKVASIDSNT
+203 CTTGKVASIDSNT
-216 IFVGGNIATATT
+216 IFATSTPDT
-228 TLGGRI
+228 ITLGSQI
-234 DAIEDK
+234 DTIKDK

-334 PVAIKDVKVGD
+334 PVAIKDIAPGMV
-345 IVIHNRKAMFVI
+345 IVHNRKAMFVI
-357 EVAETGM
+357 EVGDSGITVV
-364 TAIDPQAGEEKKIL
+364 DPQAGEEKKIL
-378 LTKSPFGFNF
+378 PTKNCFNF
-388 ATKVVSL
+388 NFYTRVVSL
-395 FNMTSDAPTPDAPFG
+395 FDSFMKSPENAPSAENPFG
-410 NMLPFLMMS
+410 NMLPIFMMS

-433 SMMGGQSGM
+433 SMMGGQGGM

>member
-1 MAETNVM
+1 MAETNVI
-8 GTYKFPP
+8 GIFEFPH
-15 NVFDKILD
+15 NIFDKILD
-23 KFSQA
+23 RFSQA
-28 VQDGKYHK
+28 VQDNKYQK

-42 RKLKTTKNSVR
+42 RKLKTSKNKVR
-53 IVVKSDLNGKIFFDI
+53 IVVKSDFNNKIFFDI
-68 FPDTYI
+68 YPDVYTINY
-74 MNSFFADG
+74 SFFVDG
-82 IDGSFGEYLV
+82 IDGSFGKYLL
-92 DNVCNIFTN
+92 DNVCNIFT
-101 DYAIE
+101 DKYVIK
-106 CSEKFLEYKLRNAKK
+106 CSEKFSEYKMHRAKK
-121 TIKKNNDVAKN
+121 TTEKN
-132 NNVVKFSD
+132 NNVSNTWDDF
-140 ESDYIKAYDEATG
+140 DYTKVYDKG
-153 WDTEF
+153 IWNTEF
-158 SCASLSDKDLQKILG
+158 SCTNT
-173 ESCVVISDEEA
+173 ISDEEA
-184 QKILE
+184 QKILGK
-189 ELHNTPIA
+189 LHTTPIV
-197 AVSDSD
+197 AVPDSD
-203 CITGKVASIDSNT
+203 CSLETVKVASINSNA
-216 IFVGGNIATATT
+216 IFATT
-228 TLGGRI
+228 LADSATITLGNQI
-234 DAIEDK
+234 DAIKDK
-240 CAMIDN
+240 CAMIDD
-246 DYIDDRINK
+246 DYINDRINK

-334 PVAIKDVKVGD
+334 PVAIKDVQVGD
-345 IVIHNRKAMFVI
+345 IVIHNRKAMFVTD
-357 EVAETGM
+357 VSETGM

-433 SMMGGQSGM
+433 SMMSGQGGM

>member
-8 GTYKFPP
+8 GIFEFPP
-15 NVFDKILD
+15 NIFDKILD
-23 KFSQA
+23 RFSQA
-28 VQDGKYHK
+28 VQDNKYQK

-42 RKLKTTKNSVR
+42 RKLKTSKNMVR
-53 IVVKSDLNGKIFFDI
+53 IVVKSDLNGKLFFDI
-68 FPDTYI
+68 YPDVYTINY
-74 MNSFFADG
+74 SFFVDG
-82 IDGSFGEYLV
+82 IDGSFGKYLI
-92 DNVCNIFTN
+92 DNICNIFT
-101 DYAIE
+101 DKYAIK
-106 CSEKFLEYKLRNAKK
+106 CSEKFFEYKMRRAKK
-121 TIKKNNDVAKN
+121 TVEKNNDISKTR
-132 NNVVKFSD
+132 D
-140 ESDYIKAYDEATG
+140 DLDYTKVCAG
-153 WDTEF
+153 WNTEF
-158 SCASLSDKDLQKILG
+158 STAWT
-173 ESCVVISDEEA
+173 ISDEEA
-184 QKILE
+184 QKILG
-189 ELHNTPIA
+189 ELNTTPITI
-197 AVSDSD
+197 VPDND
-203 CITGKVASIDSNT
+203 CMTGKVASINSNA
-216 IFVGGNIATATT
+216 IFATT
-228 TLGGRI
+228 LATPDTITLGSQI
-234 DAIEDK
+234 DAIKDK

-345 IVIHNRKAMFVI
+345 IVIHNRKAMFVT

-433 SMMGGQSGM
+433 SMMSGQSGM

>member
-1 MAETNVM
+1 MAESNVM

-15 NVFDKILD
+15 NVFDKVLD

-106 CSEKFLEYKLRNAKK
+106 CSEKFLEYKMRRAKK
-121 TIKKNNDVAKN
+121 TVEKNNDISKTR
-132 NNVVKFSD
+132 D
-140 ESDYIKAYDEATG
+140 DLDYTKVCAG
-153 WDTEF
+153 WNTEF
-158 SCASLSDKDLQKILG
+158 STAWT
-173 ESCVVISDEEA
+173 ISDEEA
-184 QKILE
+184 QKILG
-189 ELHNTPIA
+189 ELNTTPIA
-197 AVSDSD
+197 VVPDSD

-216 IFVGGNIATATT
+216 IFAGGNIATT

-246 DYIDDRINK
+246 DYIDGRINK

-334 PVAIKDVKVGD
+334 PVAIKDIAPGMV
-345 IVIHNRKAMFVI
+345 IVHNRKAMFVI
-357 EVAETGM
+357 EVGDSGITV
-364 TAIDPQAGEEKKIL
+364 IDPQAGEEKKIL
-378 LTKSPFGFNF
+378 PTKNCFNF
-388 ATKVVSL
+388 NFYTRVVSL
-395 FNMTSDAPTPDAPFG
+395 FDSFMKSPENAPSVENPFG
-410 NMLPFLMMS
+410 NMLPLFMMS

-433 SMMGGQSGM
+433 SMMGGQGGM

>member
-1 MAETNVM
+1 MAESNVM

-15 NVFDKILD
+15 NVFDKVLD

-106 CSEKFLEYKLRNAKK
+106 CSEKFLEYKMRRAKK
-121 TIKKNNDVAKN
+121 TTEKN
-132 NNVVKFSD
+132 NNISK
-140 ESDYIKAYDEATG
+140 YIKVYDKTDDLDYTKVYDKTG
-153 WDTEF
+153 WMAEF
-158 SCASLSDKDLQKILG
+158 SCANT
-173 ESCVVISDEEA
+173 ISDEEA
-184 QKILE
+184 QKILG
-189 ELHNTPIA
+189 ELNTTPITI
-197 AVSDSD
+197 VPDND
-203 CITGKVASIDSNT
+203 CMTGKVASINSNA
-216 IFVGGNIATATT
+216 IFATT
-228 TLGGRI
+228 LATPETITLGSQI
-234 DAIEDK
+234 DAIKDK

-246 DYIDDRINK
+246 DYIDGRINK

-345 IVIHNRKAMFVI
+345 IVIHNRKAMFVT

>member
-8 GTYKFPP
+8 GIYKFSP

-23 KFSQA
+23 NFSQA
-28 VQDGKYHK
+28 VQDNKYHK

-42 RKLKTTKNSVR
+42 RKLKTSKNSVR
-53 IVVKSDLNGKIFFDI
+53 IVVKSDFNGKIFFEV

-74 MNSFFADG
+74 MNSFFAGD
-82 IDGSFGEYLV
+82 IDGSFGEFLA

-106 CSEKFLEYKLRNAKK
+106 CSEKFLEYKRRRAKK
-121 TIKKNNDVAKN
+121 TVEKN
-132 NNVVKFSD
+132 NNISKTCD
-140 ESDYIKAYDEATG
+140 NLDYIKVYDKGT
-153 WDTEF
+153 WSTEF
-158 SCASLSDKDLQKILG
+158 SCANT
-173 ESCVVISDEEA
+173 ISDEEA
-184 QKILE
+184 RKILG
-189 ELHNTPIA
+189 ELNATPITV
-197 AVSDSD
+197 VSDDD

-216 IFVGGNIATATT
+216 IFAGGNIATT

-264 NNVDNKKGNKKMKA
+264 NNVDDKKGNKKMKA

-334 PVAIKDVKVGD
+334 PVAIKD
-345 IVIHNRKAMFVI
+345 IVPGMVIVHNRKAMFVI
-357 EVAETGM
+357 EVGDSGITVV
-364 TAIDPQAGEEKKIL
+364 DPQAGEEKKIL
-378 LTKSPFGFNF
+378 PTKNCFNF
-388 ATKVVSL
+388 NFYTRVVSL
-395 FNMTSDAPTPDAPFG
+395 FDSFMKSPENAPSAENPFG
-410 NMLPFLMMS
+410 NMWMY
-419 ENSGEF
+419 
-425 DMNTMLML
+425 MLMDENQNMSDML
-433 SMMGGQSGM
+433 LPMMLMSQNGNTFNGI
-442 DFSKNPMMMYFLMK
+442 NPMMFMLMDGKQDMK
-456 DSKNA
+456 DMIV
-461 DDLLPLMFMGN
+461 PMMLMGTMN
-472 LCK
+472 K